1 MSTERIVWGEAFD
14 ADLSATATGDSVA
27 PDWAETDVTLVW
39 DLVLPNGVR
48 TASVRQVYR
57 WRPAGTSD
65 PEFSLDGDTL
75 RFTILAADVAAD
87 LIAGNWKVYW
97 CVGPVATTQDAV
109 GSLTVHVEGPPY
121 GTALPTSDPS

>member
-1 MSTERIVWGEAFD
+1 VSTERIVWGEAFD

-27 PDWAETDVTLVW
+27 PDFSTTAVTLVW
-39 DLVLPNGVR
+39 DLMGAVSGSAVR
-48 TASVRQVYR
+48 VVYR

>member
-27 PDWAETDVTLVW
+27 PDFAETDVTLVW
-39 DLVLPNGVR
+39 DLILPNGVR

-65 PEFSLDGDTL
+65 PEFSLDGDVL
-75 RFTILAADVAAD
+75 RFTLPSADVAAD
-87 LIAGNWKVYW
+87 LIPGNWKLYW

-109 GSLTVHVEGPPY
+109 GSLTVCVEGPPY
-121 GTALPTSDPS
+121 GTALPTSDA